1 MERWVFRMLALL
13 WLPAGLAATSM
24 VRFPPP
30 GGPSPEPWMW
40 LSVML
45 ISAVKLLAMAP
56 CGLPL
61 ALGCRGVWRLGHR
74 RAAWAAGLVLGVVTV
89 EAVLLAGLHGLLA
102 IAACALGAGL
112 PVWAAWWWLARRS

>member
-1 MERWVFRMLALL
+1 MERWGFRMLALL

-24 VRFPPP
+24 VRFAPP
-30 GGPSPEPWMW
+30 GASSPDPWMW
-40 LSVML
+40 MSVVL
-45 ISAVKLLAMAP
+45 ISAGTLLVMAP

-61 ALGCRGVWRLGHR
+61 ALGCRGVWRLGYR

-112 PVWAAWWWLARRS
+112 PVWAAWWWLARRG

>member
-1 MERWVFRMLALL
+1 MERWGFWILALL
-13 WLPAGLAATSM
+13 WLPAGLAATSV
-24 VRFPPP
+24 VRF
-30 GGPSPEPWMW
+30 GPLDAPAIEPWMW
-40 LSVML
+40 
-45 ISAVKLLAMAP
+45 ISLVLVSGATLLVMAP

-89 EAVLLAGLHGLLA
+89 EAVLFAGLHGLLA

-112 PVWAAWWWLARRS
+112 PVWVVWWWLARRS

>member
-1 MERWVFRMLALL
+1 MERWGFWILALL
-13 WLPAGLAATSM
+13 WLPAGLAATG
-24 VRFPPP
+24 VVQFAAP
-30 GGPSPEPWMW
+30 GASPGDFWMW
-40 LSVML
+40 MSVVL
-45 ISAVKLLAMAP
+45 VSGATLLVMAP

-89 EAVLLAGLHGLLA
+89 EAVPFGGLHGLLA
-102 IAACALGAGL
+102 IASSALGASL